1 MACRLG
7 PFCEQFG
14 IGESLFATR
23 RSPITPARFQ
33 TELQKALKAQGV
45 QHADLFTLKSF
56 RASKA
61 TELAKKGVGLGIILA
76 DGEWRSRAFL
86 AYTNEQKLD
95 EMHFLATTID
105 ASDDENIPADFGDI

>member
-1 MACRLG
+1 MVG
-7 PFCEQFG
+7 
-14 IGESLFATR
+14 
-23 RSPITPARFQ
+23 
-33 TELQKALKAQGV
+33 K
-45 QHADLFTLKSF
+45 DSF
-56 RASKA
+56 H
-61 TELAKKGVGLGIILA
+61 VVVA